1 MTPAALHLSCRGH
14 GHGHVH
20 GHGPDPIPCNT
31 RIPTEF
37 VQGLLGAGSF
47 GCVVAGRKT
56 RGAGAGG
63 QLVAIKIFEKN
74 GIVAEEGGVE
84 RLRAEKE
91 VRYGPDA

>member
-14 GHGHVH
+14 GHGH
-20 GHGPDPIPCNT
+20 GPDPIPCDT

-37 VQGLLGAGSF
+37 VQGVLWAGSF
-47 GCVVAGRKT
+47 GFVVAGRKT

-74 GIVAEEGGVE
+74 DLVAEKGGVE